1 MFFGSFPL
9 EEAKVICKRNPY
21 PSLAFVAVVVFSIVM
36 EWITIKLFSYTAVV
50 IPMTG
55 AFGGTHLKASDLL
68 WGPHSIDHFVYYSN
82 TKFLRF
88 NSRI

>member
-1 MFFGSFPL
+1 M
-9 EEAKVICKRNPY
+9 
-21 PSLAFVAVVVFSIVM
+21 
-36 EWITIKLFSYTAVV
+36 

-55 AFGGTHLKASDLL
+55 AFAGTHLKASELL
-68 WGPHSIDHFVYYSN
+68 WGPHSIDYFAYYSN

>member
-1 MFFGSFPL
+1 M
-9 EEAKVICKRNPY
+9 
-21 PSLAFVAVVVFSIVM
+21 
-36 EWITIKLFSYTAVV
+36 

-68 WGPHSIDHFVYYSN
+68 WGPHSIDHFAYYSN
-82 TKFLRF
+82 TKLLRF